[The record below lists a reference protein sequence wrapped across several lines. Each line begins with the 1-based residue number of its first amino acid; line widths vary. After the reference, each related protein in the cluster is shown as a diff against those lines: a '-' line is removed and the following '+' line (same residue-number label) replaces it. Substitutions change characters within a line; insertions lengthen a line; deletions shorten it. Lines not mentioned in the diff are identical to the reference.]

1 MLIRIREAMKG
12 EKGFT
17 LIELMIVVAIIG
29 ILAAIAIPNF
39 MSYRKRARTTEAK
52 RELGSIRTLQEAY
65 RAEFDVYAVTM
76 ANMGWERPAG
86 TPKYSYT
93 VTAASA
99 TAFTARARGDIDGDT
114 SDYDVWLVN
123 EDGTLTHQSSD

>member
-1 MLIRIREAMKG
+1 MLIRMRQAMKG

-52 RELGSIRTLQEAY
+52 RELGSIRTLEESY
-65 RAEFDVYAVTM
+65 RAEYDAYSSTLPNV
-76 ANMGWERPAG
+76 GWTTPSG
-86 TPKYSYT
+86 TKKYDYDI
-93 VTAASA
+93 VNASSN
-99 TAFTARARGDIDGDT
+99 AFTARARGDIDGDT
-114 SDYDVWLVN
+114 SDYDQWTMN
-123 EDGTLTHQSSD
+123 QDGTLTHVTID

>member
-1 MLIRIREAMKG
+1 MLIRMREAMKG

-52 RELGSIRTLQEAY
+52 RELGSIRTLEESY
-65 RAEFDVYAVTM
+65 RAEYDLYATSLPNV
-76 ANMGWERPAG
+76 GWTTPAG
-86 TPKYSYT
+86 TKKYDYT
-93 VTAASA
+93 ITGAGA
-99 TAFTARARGDIDGDT
+99 TVFTARARGDIDGDT
-114 SDYDVWLVN
+114 SDYDVWTIN
-123 EDGTLTHQSSD
+123 QDGTLTHASVD